1 MVVITKK
8 IALRTRREGEIIDI
22 TPEIEGAV
30 RSTGLSNGI
39 VTVFIQGSTGAVTTM
54 EFEQGLLQ
62 DLPEAL
68 ERIAPQDA
76 PYQHEE
82 RWHDGNG
89 RSHVRASLLGP
100 DITIPFVEGKLTL
113 GTWQQVV
120 FVELDVRSR
129 SRELIVQ
136 VVGE

>member
-1 MVVITKK
+1 M
-8 IALRTRREGEIIDI
+8 IDL

-39 VTVFIQGSTGAVTTM
+39 VTVFIQGSTGAVTTI
-54 EFEQGLLQ
+54 EFEPGLLQ

-89 RSHVRASLLGP
+89 RSHVRASILGP

>member
-1 MVVITKK
+1 MVVTTKK
-8 IALRTRREGEIIDI
+8 IALRTRREGEMIDL

-39 VTVFIQGSTGAVTTM
+39 VTVFIQGSTGAVTTI
-54 EFEQGLLQ
+54 EFEPGLLQ

-68 ERIAPQDA
+68 ERIAPQDV

-89 RSHVRASLLGP
+89 RSHVRASILGP

>member
-1 MVVITKK
+1 M
-8 IALRTRREGEIIDI
+8 IDI
-22 TPEIEGAV
+22 TPEIIISLG
-30 RSTGLSNGI
+30 STGLRNGL
-39 VTVFIQGSTGAVTTM
+39 VTIFVQGSTGAVTTI
-54 EFEQGLLQ
+54 EFEPGLLQ

-68 ERIAPQDA
+68 ERMAPREA
-76 PYQHEE
+76 NYRHEG

-100 DITIPFVEGKLTL
+100 DITIPFVEGKLAL

-129 SRELIVQ
+129 SRELIIQ
-136 VVGE
+136 VIGE

>member
-1 MVVITKK
+1 MVVVTKK
-8 IALRTRREGEIIDI
+8 IVLKTRREGEIIDI
-22 TPEIEGAV
+22 TPQVV
-30 RSTGLSNGI
+30 RTLSSTELRNGI
-39 VTVFIQGSTGAVTTM
+39 VTVFVQGSTGAVTTI
-54 EFEQGLLQ
+54 EFEPGLLQ

-68 ERIAPQDA
+68 ERIAPRDA

-100 DITIPFVEGKLTL
+100 DITIPFVEGVLTL

-129 SRELIVQ
+129 SRELIIQ
-136 VVGE
+136 VIGE